1 MDENINEILDLYYEK
16 YPDAVDF
23 VTMPDYY
30 EKKITIID
38 AMDLIVE
45 AYKKNKY
52 YAFKWNGSLDP
63 ESDVMIL
70 KNG

>member
-1 MDENINEILDLYYEK
+1 MNENINEILDLYYKK

-23 VTMPDYY
+23 ITMPEYY
-30 EKKITIID
+30 EKEINFED
-38 AMDLIVE
+38 AINLVVE

-52 YAFKWNGSLDP
+52 YKLEWDGSKDP
-63 ESDVMIL
+63 DSDIMVL

>member
-30 EKKITIID
+30 EKQITIID

-45 AYKKNKY
+45 AYKKK
-52 YAFKWNGSLDP
+52 
-63 ESDVMIL
+63 
-70 KNG
+70 

>member
-23 VTMPDYY
+23 VAMPDYF
-30 EKKITIID
+30 EKDITIID
-38 AMDLIVE
+38 AMELVVE

-52 YAFKWNGSLDP
+52 YVLKWNGSIDP
-63 ESDVMIL
+63 DSEIMIL

>member
-30 EKKITIID
+30 EKTNN
-38 AMDLIVE
+38 
-45 AYKKNKY
+45 YNRC
-52 YAFKWNGSLDP
+52 NGS
-63 ESDVMIL
+63 
-70 KNG
+70 NC